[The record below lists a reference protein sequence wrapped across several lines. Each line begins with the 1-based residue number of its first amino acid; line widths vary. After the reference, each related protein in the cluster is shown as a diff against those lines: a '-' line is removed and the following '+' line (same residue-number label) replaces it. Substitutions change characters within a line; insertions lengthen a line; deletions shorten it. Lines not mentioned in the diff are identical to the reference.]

1 MQTCSWKPSFELMQF
16 SVENLVLNECNLQRK
31 YSCFT
36 LINFK
41 LSKSPNTPKISTL
54 KNTALKPFCYPKKL
68 WSYCILQKKKKIEYF
83 LFYSNWTSFSHFQEN
98 SFWVKDTVSR
108 DFRSLIFC
116 SKDSTWHLSA
126 QSFLADTDCA

>member
-54 KNTALKPFCYPKKL
+54 KNAAFKTVLLPKKN
-68 WSYCILQKKKKIEYF
+68 SEATVYCRRKKIEYF

-98 SFWVKDTVSR
+98 SFLVKDTVSQ